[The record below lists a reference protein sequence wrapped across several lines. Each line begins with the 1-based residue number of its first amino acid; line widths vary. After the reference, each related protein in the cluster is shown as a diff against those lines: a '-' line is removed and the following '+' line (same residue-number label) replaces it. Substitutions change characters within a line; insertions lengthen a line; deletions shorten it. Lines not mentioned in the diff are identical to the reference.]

1 MKGSQKNILIIQL
14 IMILMSI
21 INFFIVNI
29 FNNYIY
35 VIFLLTILIIL
46 IFIYG
51 IDLKK
56 TINYRKILPNLSIV
70 ILSYFIIIYLSG
82 LFIGFNKTIYKI
94 YNISNWANNI
104 IPMFLLIIIEELI
117 RYEIIKASNKDKKI
131 IILQTAIM
139 IMLEISI
146 TYKLY
151 DFSKPNELYE
161 FIGIVIIGNI
171 AKNIYMTIQCIN
183 EGYRS
188 NIIYRTIM
196 ELYIFIVPIVP
207 ALGIYVNSILNIVIP
222 GILSI
227 VVINSINNK
236 KLESPTS
243 KRHDKIVTIIILII
257 GLIIVLLNSGF
268 FKYQILTI
276 GSNSM
281 KPYMSKGDVI
291 LIKNLNKE
299 EIKTIKKGDILV
311 FYYNKKIVSHRVYKV
326 IRRGEEL
333 YYKTKGDNNSQVDN
347 NIVEAKEIKGIVK
360 YRIKYIGLPSVWL
373 QELFE

>member
-207 ALGIYVNSILNIVIP
+207 ALGPYINSILNISMPV
-222 GILSI
+222 ILSI

>member
-207 ALGIYVNSILNIVIP
+207 ALGPYINSILNISIP
-222 GILSI
+222 VILSI